1 MVENICEKYHEIY
14 LEDLVS
20 WLDPRS
26 YKSNF
31 SIIQLTRCF
40 WVFRICFERPIP
52 CTPWT
57 FKCSFSHFILWKNII
72 IPFLIHHLLVF
83 FKQCHSQLNY
93 VTIWKQA
100 RYDVEGMSTFIFWNL
115 NQDFLK
121 HEHPP
126 TFNLYNNGLCFRP
139 RYNGLLIEI

>member
-1 MVENICEKYHEIY
+1 MVENICEKYHKLY

-31 SIIQLTRCF
+31 NIIQLTRCF

-57 FKCSFSHFILWKNII
+57 FKCSFSHFILWKKYYNSISNSSSSCFFQAMSFPIKLCYYMEASKIWCWGHVNIH
-72 IPFLIHHLLVF
+72 FLKPQSRF
-83 FKQCHSQLNY
+83 FKTWTSSY
-93 VTIWKQA
+93 VQPIQ
-100 RYDVEGMSTFIFWNL
+100 
-115 NQDFLK
+115 
-121 HEHPP
+121 
-126 TFNLYNNGLCFRP
+126 
-139 RYNGLLIEI
+139 